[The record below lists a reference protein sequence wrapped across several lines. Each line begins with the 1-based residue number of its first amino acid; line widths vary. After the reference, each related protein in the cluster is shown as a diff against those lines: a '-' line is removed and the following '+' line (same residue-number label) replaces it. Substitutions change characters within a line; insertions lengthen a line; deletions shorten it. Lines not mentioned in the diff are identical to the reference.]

1 MTNEILFEVA
11 GRSGVITLNRPKALN
26 ALTHIMVKELYAKL
40 VEWKTDSSIDAVV
53 VKSTSEKA
61 FCAGGDIRYLY
72 DQGLAG
78 HPPFDFFADEYRL
91 NHLIHN
97 YPKPYISLINGI
109 VMGGGFG
116 ISAHGSHRIAGE
128 KISFAM
134 PEVGIGFFPDV
145 GGTHF
150 LPRMQSCSGYYCAL
164 TGIRIKRSDCLASG
178 FATHAVPFQNFD
190 EIEHR
195 LANGENI
202 DGILADLGD
211 QDVEAAKLFEHRD
224 TLVRCFGKPTLVAV
238 LEELENTGTEF
249 AKTAYETMLK
259 KSPTSLVT
267 TFAQLGFGS
276 TNDFEACMQLEYRIV
291 HRILQD
297 SDFFEGVRAVIVDKD
312 HRPEWS
318 PRSIKQVSNNLVE
331 EYFAPLDA
339 GDLSFQI

>member
-1 MTNEILFEVA
+1 MTNEILFEVV
-11 GRSGVITLNRPKALN
+11 GQSGVITLNRPKALN
-26 ALTHIMVKELYAKL
+26 ALTHNMVKELFAKL
-40 VEWKTDSSIDAVV
+40 VAWKTDGSIDAVV
-53 VKSTSEKA
+53 VKSASEKA

-72 DQGLAG
+72 DQGLAD

-145 GGTHF
+145 GGTYF
-150 LPRMQSCSGYYCAL
+150 LPRMHSCSGYYCAL

-178 FATHAVPFQNFD
+178 FATHAVSFQKFD

-195 LANGENI
+195 LASGENI
-202 DGILADLGD
+202 DGILVDLQD
-211 QDVEAAKLFEHRD
+211 QDVAPAQLFEHRD
-224 TLVRCFGKPTLVAV
+224 TLVRCFSQPTLVAV
-238 LEELENTGTEF
+238 IEELENTITEF
-249 AKTAYETMLK
+249 ANTARETMLK
-259 KSPTSLVT
+259 KSPSSLVI

-276 TNDFEACMQLEYRIV
+276 ANEFEACLQLEYRIV
-291 HRILQD
+291 HRIMKD
-297 SDFFEGVRAVIVDKD
+297 RDFYEGVRAVIVDKD
-312 HRPEWS
+312 HNPDWS
-318 PRSIKQVSNNLVE
+318 PGTIKQVSNNLVE

>member
-1 MTNEILFEVA
+1 
-11 GRSGVITLNRPKALN
+11 
-26 ALTHIMVKELYAKL
+26 
-40 VEWKTDSSIDAVV
+40 
-53 VKSTSEKA
+53 
-61 FCAGGDIRYLY
+61 
-72 DQGLAG
+72 
-78 HPPFDFFADEYRL
+78 
-91 NHLIHN
+91 
-97 YPKPYISLINGI
+97 
-109 VMGGGFG
+109 
-116 ISAHGSHRIAGE
+116 
-128 KISFAM
+128 M

-195 LANGENI
+195 LAIGENI
-202 DGILADLGD
+202 EGILTDLGD

-224 TLVRCFGKPTLVAV
+224 TLVRCFGKSTLVAV